1 MPVLEMFGIA
11 IPQGMNTEVNIY
23 LVPLEETVGIIT
35 VHSSHC
41 FIKDALNKPGI
52 SLGTAFCN

>member
-35 VHSSHC
+35 VYSSHS
-41 FIKDALNKPGI
+41 FIKEALNKPGT
-52 SLGTAFCN
+52 SSVTVFCN